1 MKKRIILMESAVYVL
16 LISFMVFICCKSSVG
31 FWYEGTINYYILF
44 ASIFLTMVFCM
55 AAHYTKYALLGLIL
69 LFILPKPLNIV
80 WLIKEIVLVLPGIM
94 QDLYES
100 GYILAVYHDY
110 FVGIAIILAVLL
122 TIICY
127 FIAVRWKKTA
137 ILIIAGA
144 AMYATYFYYT
154 EENLKFSCSFFM
166 SCGIMLY
173 AFNSYIKKKKYVDK
187 DESISSGSYMLGWLP
202 SILIIMTITMF
213 ISPYMPKPVKLK
225 SMSKLENIINNI
237 SFEMD
242 AFSARNILGGGSG
255 YFGLSSTGFQQDKKR
270 LGGPVRLNG
279 TPVFTVSS
287 DDKINGMHMRGL
299 VKAYYTGDVWE
310 LNDPKDEYEADK
322 DLGFIPPLNT
332 SSREKK
338 ITITYKVKGI
348 STIFNA
354 LYPLSINIDSDIING
369 DKNMQLSS
377 PDSIKKN
384 EGYSITIKE
393 YSWDK
398 DSLINAQVDSSKD
411 ELKQYLDLPGNI
423 SQRVYQLADEITY
436 RYDKPYLKASA
447 IERYLKGNYPYSL
460 ETSKLPENAEFV
472 DHFLFEEK
480 KGSCTYYA
488 TAMAVICR
496 IEGLPARYIEG
507 FVVPSG
513 NAKEGIDIL
522 NSDAHAWVEV
532 YFDDIGWI
540 TFDPTPGHY
549 SNSVDPDAPYESAE
563 EEPEPEETPDIN
575 DDEKVT
581 PTPNQGGQQGGKN
594 SQVDEKH
601 NEGLHIPK
609 ALWIIIVLISA
620 GILLRAGMALYYS
633 KGSRRLYYEFFKL
646 TRYGRVIGSAYVPGQ
661 SVREYIT
668 AVQQVSGVNMEEF
681 LEYYEK
687 CQYSRSEM
695 LHENIN
701 DDAVRNLYKY
711 VVMKN
716 GRVRAW
722 SIRISNPYIYI
733 FKRK

>member
-1 MKKRIILMESAVYVL
+1 MKKRIILTESAVYIL
-16 LISFMVFICCKSSVG
+16 LISCMVFVCCKTSVE
-31 FWYEGTINYYILF
+31 FWYEGTIKYYILF
-44 ASIFLTMVFCM
+44 ASILLTMVLCM
-55 AAHYTKYALLGLIL
+55 AAYYTKYALLGFALPL
-69 LFILPKPLNIV
+69 LYIIK
-80 WLIKEIVLVLPGIM
+80 LIKGLVVVFPAIM
-94 QDLYES
+94 RDLYNE
-100 GYILAVYHDY
+100 GYILGVYHDY
-110 FVGIAIILAVLL
+110 FMGVAILCAVVL

-127 FIAVRWKKTA
+127 FIAVRRKKTA

-144 AMYATYFYYT
+144 AMYTTYFYYM
-154 EENLKFSCSFFM
+154 EENLKLSCSFFM

-187 DESISSGSYMLGWLP
+187 DESINSGSYMLGWLP

-242 AFSARNILGGGSG
+242 AFSARNILGSGSG

-270 LGGPVRLNG
+270 LGGPVRLSD

-299 VKAYYTGDVWE
+299 VKTYYTGDVWE
-310 LNDPKDEYEADK
+310 LNDSKDEYEKDK
-322 DLGFIPPLNT
+322 DLGYVPSLSA

-354 LYPLSINIDSDIING
+354 LYPLSISIDGDIING
-369 DKNMQLSS
+369 DKDMQLSS

-393 YSWDK
+393 FSWDK
-398 DSLINAQVDSSKD
+398 DRLINAKVDSSKE
-411 ELKQYLDLPGNI
+411 ELKQYLSLPDNI
-423 SQRVYQLADEITY
+423 SQRVYQLADKITY

-460 ETSKLPENAEFV
+460 DTSKLPENTEFV

-513 NAKEGIDIL
+513 DAKEGIDIL

-563 EEPEPEETPDIN
+563 EEPEPEITPDRN
-575 DDEKVT
+575 DEVKVT
-581 PTPNQGGQQGGKN
+581 PTQPQGGQQDGGN
-594 SQVDEKH
+594 SQVEEKESKGW
-601 NEGLHIPK
+601 NIPK
-609 ALWIIIVLISA
+609 ALWIIIGLVSA
-620 GILLRAGMALYYS
+620 GILLRAGIALYYS
-633 KGSRRLYYEFFKL
+633 KGNRRLYYEFFKL
-646 TRYGRVIGSAYVPGQ
+646 TRYGRAVGAAYIPGQ
-661 SVREYIT
+661 SVREYMA
-668 AVQQVSGVNMEEF
+668 AVQKVSGVNLKEF

-687 CQYSRSEM
+687 CQYFKSEM
-695 LHENIN
+695 LNENIR
-701 DDAVRNLYKY
+701 DEAIRELYKY
-711 VVMKN
+711 VIMKN
-716 GRVRAW
+716 GRVHAW
-722 SIRISNPYIYI
+722 RIRISNPYAYI